1 MANKSSQVTMYSSIP
16 LSWSV
21 VVVRKIAPVSNTI
34 LSEVPWTWY
43 VSSLVFVQIVILI
56 LLQGGVGNRITSR
69 SKYGTKKPK
78 AA

>member
-1 MANKSSQVTMYSSIP
+1 MSSQVTMYSSIP

-21 VVVRKIAPVSNTI
+21 VVVRKIAPVSNII